1 MTIANARVNP
11 GQLLVSGVQ
20 LARNVAKRGKRHYF
34 LEDVR
39 SAVHRTII
47 PNALTLEWNIKTWGA
62 RHWHHTDAAV
72 RDGASLPPYL
82 FDPSPPAHGG
92 YRLAALIVWGLV
104 SAGVPTGR

>member
-11 GQLLVSGVQ
+11 GQLLVSGIQ

-62 RHWHHTDAAV
+62 RHWHHTDAAI
-72 RDGASLPPYL
+72 RNGASLPPYL
-82 FDPSPPAHGG
+82 FVPSPPAHGG
-92 YRLAALIVWGLV
+92 YRLAALIAWDHV
-104 SAGVPTGR
+104 SAGAPTGR